1 MASDIDYSAVLAD
14 LEAKRAVLD
23 NSIAGIRQMLNL
35 GVEQNPPAPGAG
47 VDRTDQP
54 ATRVQFDSFF
64 RMTMPDAVVK
74 YLEMSKRPQTVSE
87 ITKALQEG
95 GLPTTAKNLMPLVGS
110 RLSRMKSA
118 GEVANV
124 QGKWGLAA
132 WYPAARTQATGKS
145 TKRKSHTKKTKR
157 EGKPV
162 TPNMEQKTPAS
173 KFTPEQLAQ
182 IKKLHEEGK
191 RPGEIAKEVG
201 LHHFA
206 VMGVLKSQM
215 AKAS

>member
-1 MASDIDYSAVLAD
+1 MASEIDYAAVLAD
-14 LEAKRAVLD
+14 LEAKRAALD
-23 NSIAGIRQMLNL
+23 HTIAGIRQMLNL
-35 GVEQNPPAPGAG
+35 GAEQNPSASTAG

-54 ATRVQFDSFF
+54 TTRVQFDSFF
-64 RMTMPDAVVK
+64 RMTMPDAIVK

-124 QGKWGLAA
+124 QGKWGLAT
-132 WYPAARTQATGKS
+132 WYPAARTQATVKS

-157 EGKPV
+157 ENKAP
-162 TPNMEQKTPAS
+162 TPNMEQKATTS
-173 KFTPEQLAQ
+173 KFTPEQVAL

-201 LHHFA
+201 LHHFV
-206 VMGVLKSQM
+206 VMRVLKEKN
-215 AKAS
+215 AAA